1 MKLPL
6 FISPAL
12 SFPASAGKAEDVKT
26 VGRYIIHLCQPERK
40 FRLWYFQPWSIPA
53 VTNPESSMAEMARV
67 FIGRTILYAKIAK
80 STEWL
85 SHSRIKK
92 TADFREIV

>member
-1 MKLPL
+1 
-6 FISPAL
+6 
-12 SFPASAGKAEDVKT
+12 
-26 VGRYIIHLCQPERK
+26 
-40 FRLWYFQPWSIPA
+40 
-53 VTNPESSMAEMARV
+53 MAEMARV